1 VVLIV
6 TYYFVNKFADRKLP
20 ITQQEIITIEKGK
33 NTAPSYYAIIPLL
46 PLFLLLTFSGV
57 FKIFPIDI
65 KIETTTAMF
74 LSFFVGLSFEF
85 VRTRDVK
92 SVLNCFKTFLDGM
105 GDIFKSVVTLIVAAE
120 IFAGGLISIG
130 FIDNLITLS
139 QGLGVGAMGIG
150 ILMTVLIFLAA
161 MLMGS
166 GNAAFFAFGPLI
178 PNVAAKFGVSSTS
191 ILLPMNLSAS
201 MGRAISPIAGVLIA
215 TAGVAK
221 VEVFEIVRRNLVPVF
236 AVLIT
241 LLIYHFGLCF

>member
-1 VVLIV
+1 
-6 TYYFVNKFADRKLP
+6 
-20 ITQQEIITIEKGK
+20 
-33 NTAPSYYAIIPLL
+33 
-46 PLFLLLTFSGV
+46 V